1 MVSWLVRLVLF
12 RPLSMILA
20 LLWPPLPRRRDA
32 VLRLRI
38 SGRLVEAAPRLPP
51 FMPAQAASVGELTA
65 LLRAA
70 SRERRIAG
78 VHIDLGHVEAGVG
91 RIQELRRAL
100 QALREAGKYVH
111 VNLVSGGLREYL
123 LACAADEITMPPA
136 ATLDV
141 VGLRAEVTYLGG
153 LIAALGIH
161 PDFEAVGDYKSFA
174 ERFVRT
180 GPTDAARHN
189 TEEIFADLWD
199 QVISA
204 VAAGRGL
211 DRERAED
218 LLGRGPFGAGE
229 AVAEGLI
236 DAEVYPDR
244 VPRRLRDTLGKVKT
258 VKAARYWGRRRRVDR
273 WRWRA
278 RRTPVVAVIP
288 AVGQILAGAPGGA
301 SQGNVITA
309 RSINRMLN
317 AVRKEP
323 DVAAVVLRIDSPGGS
338 AEASDLIWRQVVRL
352 AKEKPVVASMG
363 DVAASGGYYIAMGA
377 DHVIAQPGTL
387 TGSIGVV
394 AGKINLSGLF
404 ERLGIHHE
412 VVSYGDNAGF
422 YSTSGDFS
430 DSERARLRAR
440 MADFYRIFVGKA
452 AQCRELGEDDLE
464 QHARGRV
471 WTGRQALQR
480 GLVDGLGGFHDAV
493 SVASG
498 LAGHDSPLVA
508 VTLQAADAPWWS
520 PLRWMTSLRLASRFP
535 TLSWLAQPELR
546 RGGLLARLPFDFR
559 IG

>member
-180 GPTDAARHN
+180 GPTDAARRN

-199 QVISA
+199 QVVSA
-204 VAAGRGL
+204 VAAGRDM
-211 DRERAED
+211 DRDRAEA
-218 LLGRGPFGAGE
+218 LLGQGPFGATE
-229 AVAEGLI
+229 AEAEGLV

-244 VPRRLRDTLGKVKT
+244 VARRIRDRLGKVKT
-258 VKAARYWGRRRRVDR
+258 VKAARYWARRRRIDR

-278 RRTPVVAVIP
+278 RQTPVVAVLP
-288 AVGQILAGAPGGA
+288 AVGQILAGTPGGA

-309 RSINRMLN
+309 RTLTKMLN
-317 AVRKEP
+317 AVRKERA
-323 DVAAVVLRIDSPGGS
+323 VAAVVLRVDSPGGS

-352 AKEKPVVASMG
+352 ARRKPVVASMG
-363 DVAASGGYYIAMGA
+363 DVAASGGYYIAMAA
-377 DHVIAQPGTL
+377 DHVLAQPGTL

-394 AGKINLSGLF
+394 AGKINLQGIY
-404 ERLGIHHE
+404 ERLGIHRE
-412 VVSYGDNAGF
+412 VHSYGDNAGF
-422 YSTSGDFS
+422 YSTTSDFS
-430 DSERARLRAR
+430 DSERARLRDR

-452 AQCRELGEDDLE
+452 AQCREIDYEELE

-471 WTGRQALQR
+471 WTGRQALER
-480 GLVDGLGGFHDAV
+480 GLVDGLGGLHDAV
-493 SVASG
+493 AAASD
-498 LAGHDSPLVA
+498 LAGHDQPLVV
-508 VTLQAADAPWWS
+508 VTLQTPGAPWWS
-520 PLRWMTSLRLASRFP
+520 PLRWMTSLGLYSRFP
-535 TLSWLAQPELR
+535 TLGWLTQPELR
-546 RGGLLARLPFDFR
+546 TGGLMARLPFDFR